1 MFRFIGTEKFFS
13 NSTHTLKENPAEYN
27 AIILKNFSQYNPI
40 ILSPDNFATKF
51 KPMLDFNH
59 SPNTLLDDF
68 ETIYEASYESEFQEI
83 RLQNCSEALER
94 AAGFFKCSRQQALLL
109 ALLVTRNFLNEENTV
124 KELLDYLGLKPS
136 QAMHINMLL
145 KEFVEKDW
153 VKPTEDIRYT
163 PFTAYQLSKPFIQF
177 VVTGSWK
184 ATRKKAIRSSFDLL
198 DRFGNLIAK
207 RSNGNQNYHD
217 FKKEVN
223 KLIGRHQKQAV
234 CKFIRDNK
242 LTELDAL
249 LLLSYCYFFYVG
261 EEETSIDY
269 MFNRINPGN
278 EEMFFIRQQFKRR
291 QGKLF
296 SLELITAEEGK
307 GHFLGIEYRLTDD
320 AIRAFISKDYIPIQE
335 VDSAYLQAI
344 FPQSIHGRK
353 LFYDE
358 MVQQQINRVEN
369 LLTGDNFNLFTER
382 MKAKGMK
389 PGLTIIL
396 YGQSGTG
403 KTETV
408 YQLAKKSGRTVLL
421 VNVSSLK
428 SKWVGDN
435 EKNIKKL
442 FTEYREMTKNAATT
456 PILLFNEADAIFGKR
471 QEGGDRIDKM
481 ENAVQNILLQEL
493 EDFEGI
499 FIATTNLESNLDTC
513 FDRRILYKVKYGEP
527 SAEMRAAIW
536 REKFPQLTED
546 LIHRISK
553 EFKLTGGN
561 INNILKKV
569 EVDYLLDQ
577 DHQITESYLFQLAK
591 EEIMMRSKEARPA
604 VGFIQR

>member
-1 MFRFIGTEKFFS
+1 VAKF
-13 NSTHTLKENPAEYN
+13 N
-27 AIILKNFSQYNPI
+27 
-40 ILSPDNFATKF
+40 
-51 KPMLDFNH
+51 PMLDFNH
-59 SPNTLLDDF
+59 TPNTILDDF
-68 ETIYEASYESEFQEI
+68 ETIHASSHHCEFQEVMLI
-83 RLQNCSEALER
+83 PCSEALDR
-94 AAGFFKCSRQQALLL
+94 AARFFKCSRQQALLL
-109 ALLVTRNFLNEENTV
+109 ALLINRHLNNEEISV
-124 KELLDYLGLKPS
+124 KELLDYLGLKTS
-136 QAMHINMLL
+136 QAMQINALL
-145 KEFVEKDW
+145 RQFVEKDW
-153 VKPTEDIRYT
+153 IKPSEDIRYSPLT
-163 PFTAYQLSKPFIQF
+163 TYQLNKPFIQF
-177 VVTGSWK
+177 VLTGSSK
-184 ATRKKAIRSSFDLL
+184 VTRPKSIRTSFDLL
-198 DRFGNLIAK
+198 DRFGMLIAK
-207 RSNGNQNYHD
+207 RANGNQSYAE

-223 KLIGRHQKQAV
+223 KLIAHHQRLPL
-234 CKFIRDNK
+234 CNFIK
-242 LTELDAL
+242 EKALSQQDAL
-249 LLLSYCYFFYVG
+249 VLLCFCYLFYTG
-261 EEETSIDY
+261 EEEFTMDY
-269 MFNRINPGN
+269 IFNRLNPTN
-278 EEMFFIRQQFKRR
+278 EEQFYIRQQLRR
-291 QGKLF
+291 REGKLF
-296 SLELITAEEGK
+296 SLELIIAQEGK
-307 GHFLGIEYRLTDD
+307 GHFFGVEYGLTDE
-320 AIRAFISKDYIPIQE
+320 AIRTFISKDYLPSQE

-344 FPQSIHGRK
+344 HPQQIHTRK
-353 LFYDE
+353 LYYDDS
-358 MVQQQINRVEN
+358 VQHQVIRVEN
-369 LLTGDNFNLFTER
+369 LLVAENFKLFTER

-389 PGLTIIL
+389 PGLTIML

-536 REKFPQLTED
+536 REKFPQLTDE
-546 LIHRISK
+546 LIHRISE

-577 DHQITESYLFQLAK
+577 DHQITETYLFQLAK
-591 EEIMMRSKEARPA
+591 EEIMMRSKDARPA